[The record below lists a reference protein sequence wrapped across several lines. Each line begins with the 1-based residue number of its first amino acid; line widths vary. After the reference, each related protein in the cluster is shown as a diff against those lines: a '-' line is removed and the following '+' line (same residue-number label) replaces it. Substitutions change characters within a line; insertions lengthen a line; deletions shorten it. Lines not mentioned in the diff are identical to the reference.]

1 MGGSAPASQF
11 VYIRAM
17 SGICGYVGDAPPEAL
32 ERMLGAISYR
42 GDRNDTASLPGVG
55 LGYRWWNGRPNK
67 SPGIHRGPAGT
78 LVACAGTLA
87 PAVPSPAQ
95 AIDERL
101 GRPGQGGL
109 ADLDGAFGAARW
121 DAQTRTL
128 TLIRDPFGVR
138 SLYWVQH
145 EQTFYFA
152 TELKQLLALG
162 RLPLDVDPAVVHKYL
177 TFSFVPGEPTPLR
190 GIRRLPPGHLLTL
203 VDGKVEIT
211 PYFELREEIVP
222 IEQAEAS
229 RQTWQLG
236 RAAVQRR
243 LVGEERV
250 GLYLSGGIDSSAVG
264 VWLADLGANVQAF
277 TLDFGA
283 DSVER
288 EEATGA
294 AQHLGIPLERVP
306 ADGNA
311 IASIFDDLVYKLDL
325 PFGDPVT
332 GPHFLLGRAAR
343 SAGLIAVFNGEGGDQ
358 LFGGW
363 TSKPMVAAAVY
374 GDEYGEETPEQQYL
388 KSYHRFYGLED
399 ELYNPDF
406 AASVGGPGQ
415 RRALIAKYLGG
426 DAART
431 LLNRVRLTD
440 IALKGSQNILPRAE
454 RMTNAHGLDAR
465 VPLFDR
471 QLATWSFTLPTN
483 LKLHGA
489 CEKYVLKLSMQK
501 RLPEPLV
508 WRRKFG
514 MSVPVTDWLLG
525 PLRPLVDEL
534 LGDRSVHARGW
545 FRPELIRQLRE
556 GHDVPSETRRRR
568 IGEKLWT
575 LLMLEAWM
583 RRFVDQKGAAP

>member
-1 MGGSAPASQF
+1 
-11 VYIRAM
+11 M
-17 SGICGYVGDAPPEAL
+17 SGICGYVGDAPPDAI
-32 ERMLGAISYR
+32 ERMLGPISYR
-42 GDRNDTASLPGVG
+42 GDRSDTASLPGVA
-55 LGYRWWNGRPNK
+55 LGYRWWGGRPNK
-67 SPGIHRGPAGT
+67 SPGIHRGPGGT

-87 PAVPSPAQ
+87 PPASSPAA
-95 AIDERL
+95 AIDQRL
-101 GRPGQGGL
+101 AQRDLRDLPDL
-109 ADLDGAFGAARW
+109 VDLDGAFGAARW
-121 DAQTRTL
+121 DPQARTL

-138 SLYWVQH
+138 SLYWVEH
-145 EQTFYFA
+145 ERTFYFA

-162 RLPLDVDPAVVHKYL
+162 HLPRVVDPAVVHKYL
-177 TFSFVPGEPTPLR
+177 TFSFVPGEATPLQ
-190 GIRRLPPGHLLTL
+190 GIRRLPPGHLLTWA
-203 VDGKVEIT
+203 DGKAEVA
-211 PYFELREEIVP
+211 PYFELEEKIVP
-222 IEQAEAS
+222 IEQADAS
-229 RQTWQLG
+229 RRTWQLG
-236 RAAVQRR
+236 RAAVERR
-243 LVGEERV
+243 LIGEERV
-250 GLYLSGGIDSSAVG
+250 GLYLSGGIDSCAVG
-264 VWLADLGANVQAF
+264 VWLKDLGASVQAF

-288 EEATGA
+288 EEATEA
-294 AQHLGIPLERVP
+294 AKHLEIPLERVP

-311 IASIFDDLVYKLDL
+311 LLPIFEDFVYKLDL

-343 SAGLIAVFNGEGGDQ
+343 AAGLAAVFNGEGGDQ

-374 GDEYGEETPEQQYL
+374 GSAYGEETPEQQYL

-399 ELYNPDF
+399 ELYSPEF

-415 RRALIAKYLGG
+415 RRALVARYLGS

-454 RMTNAHGLDAR
+454 RMTNAHGLDVR

-471 QLATWSFTLPTN
+471 QLASWSFSLPTQ

-501 RLPEPLV
+501 RLPEALV

-525 PLRPLVDEL
+525 PLKPLVNEL
-534 LGDRSVHARGW
+534 LGERAIRARGF
-545 FRPELIRQLRE
+545 FRPELIGKLRE
-556 GHDVPSETRRRR
+556 GQDIPSETRRRR

-575 LLMLEAWM
+575 LLMLEAWL
-583 RRFVDQKGAAP
+583 RRFVDEKGAAP

>member
-1 MGGSAPASQF
+1 MGGRRPASRLL
-11 VYIRAM
+11 YIRAM
-17 SGICGYVGDAPPEAL
+17 SGICGYVGEAAPDAL

-42 GDRNDTASLPGVG
+42 GDRTDTASLPGVG
-55 LGYRWWNGRPNK
+55 LGYRWWSGRPNK

-87 PAVPSPAQ
+87 AAVSSPA
-95 AIDERL
+95 AAMDDRL
-101 GRPGQGGL
+101 ARPNLEGL
-109 ADLDGAFGAARW
+109 NDLDGAFGAARW
-121 DAQTRTL
+121 DAQARTL

-138 SLYWVQH
+138 SLYWIEH
-145 EQTFYFA
+145 ARTFYFA

-162 RLPLDVDPAVVHKYL
+162 HLPLEVDPAVVHKYL

-190 GIRRLPPGHLLTL
+190 GVRRLPPGHLLTFAG
-203 VDGKVEIT
+203 GKAEIA
-211 PYFELREEIVP
+211 PYFELREEIAA
-222 IEQAEAS
+222 IEQADAS
-229 RQTWQLG
+229 RQTWQFG
-236 RAAVQRR
+236 RAAVERR

-264 VWLADLGANVQAF
+264 VWLHDLGAKVQAF

-288 EEATGA
+288 EEADDA
-294 AQHLGIPLERVP
+294 AQHLGLPLERVP

-311 IASIFDDLVYKLDL
+311 IASIFEDLVYKLDL

-343 SAGLIAVFNGEGGDQ
+343 AAGLVAVFNGEGGDQ

-374 GDEYGEETPEQQYL
+374 GSEYGEETPEQQYL

-399 ELYNPDF
+399 ELYSP
-406 AASVGGPGQ
+406 GLRGQ
-415 RRALIAKYLGG
+415 RRRPRP
-426 DAART
+426 AAR
-431 LLNRVRLTD
+431 
-440 IALKGSQNILPRAE
+440 A
-454 RMTNAHGLDAR
+454 
-465 VPLFDR
+465 DR
-471 QLATWSFTLPTN
+471 QVPRRRRRAHAAPPRPLDRHRLERLPEHPAARGADDQRARPRRPGAAVRPAARSLELHPATN

-501 RLPEPLV
+501 RLPGPLV

-514 MSVPVTDWLLG
+514 MSVPVTDWLMG
-525 PLRPLVDEL
+525 PLKPLVDEL
-534 LGDRSVHARGW
+534 LGERAIRARGW
-545 FRPELIRQLRE
+545 FRPELVRKLRE
-556 GHDVPSETRRRR
+556 GEDVPSETRRRR

-583 RRFVDQKGAAP
+583 RRFVDQKGTAP

>member
-1 MGGSAPASQF
+1 
-11 VYIRAM
+11 M
-17 SGICGYVGDAPPEAL
+17 SGICGYVGEAAPGAPDAI

-42 GDRNDTASLPGVG
+42 GDRTDTASLPGVG
-55 LGYRWWNGRPNK
+55 LGYRWWGGRPNK
-67 SPGIHRGPAGT
+67 SPGIHRGPGGT

-87 PAVPSPAQ
+87 PAVSSPAA
-95 AIDERL
+95 AIDDRL
-101 GRPGQGGL
+101 SRHGL
-109 ADLDGAFGAARW
+109 KDLDGAFGAARW
-121 DAQTRTL
+121 DPQARTL

-138 SLYWVQH
+138 SLYWVEH
-145 EQTFYFA
+145 ERTFYFA

-162 RLPLDVDPAVVHKYL
+162 HLPLAVDPAVVHKYL
-177 TFSFVPGEPTPLR
+177 TFSFVPGEATPLR
-190 GIRRLPPGHLLTL
+190 GIQRLPPGHMLTWTG
-203 VDGKVEIT
+203 GKAEVV
-211 PYFELREEIVP
+211 PYFELAEEISP
-222 IEQAEAS
+222 IDQVEAS
-229 RQTWQLG
+229 RQTWKLG
-236 RAAVQRR
+236 RAAVERR

-250 GLYLSGGIDSSAVG
+250 GLYLSGGIDSCAVG
-264 VWLADLGANVQAF
+264 VWLKDLGANVQAF

-288 EEATGA
+288 EEATA
-294 AQHLGIPLERVP
+294 AARHLDLPLERVP
-306 ADGNA
+306 ADGKA
-311 IASIFDDLVYKLDL
+311 ILSIFEDLVYKLDL

-343 SAGLIAVFNGEGGDQ
+343 AAGLASVFNGEGGDQ

-363 TSKPMVAAAVY
+363 TSKPMVAATVY
-374 GDEYGEETPEQQYL
+374 GSAYGEETPEQQYL

-399 ELYNPDF
+399 ELYSPEL

-415 RRALIAKYLGG
+415 RRALVARYLGG

-454 RMTNAHGLDAR
+454 RMTNAHGLDVR

-501 RLPEPLV
+501 RLPESLV

-525 PLRPLVDEL
+525 PLKPLVNDL
-534 LGDRSVHARGW
+534 LGERAVQARGL
-545 FRPELIRQLRE
+545 FRPELIRKLRE
-556 GHDVPSETRRRR
+556 GQDVPSETRRRR

-575 LLMLEAWM
+575 LLMLEAWL
-583 RRFVDQKGAAP
+583 RRFVNQKGAAP